1 MTPREFWAL
10 VDRAQAR
17 ERLADVRAGM
27 MPWLYWNAHRGK
39 TPEKPL
45 EEFLPTLWGRRR
57 RNMSGSEILARFR
70 ALKNGT
76 SQ

>member
-1 MTPREFWAL
+1 
-10 VDRAQAR
+10 
-17 ERLADVRAGM
+17 M

-45 EEFLPTLWGRRR
+45 EEFLPTLWSRRR
-57 RNMSGSEILARFR
+57 RGMSGAEVLARFR

-76 SQ
+76 AQ